1 MTPASPQQKIMID
14 QKNHYIFGRNPDL
27 NEFCLNHASCSRQ
40 HAALIYHKHL
50 KRFFL
55 VDLESRYGTFIG
67 KLKLE
72 PNKPT
77 QIQPDTQ
84 FSFGESTRY
93 FILREKP
100 VQLQI
105 SKKADGSKEGETC
118 ETLPENEMELNV
130 IIALLE
136 MSS

>member
-1 MTPASPQQKIMID
+1 MID

-27 NEFCLNHASCSRQ
+27 IEFCLNHASCSRQ

-105 SKKADGSKEGETC
+105 SKNADGSKEGETC
-118 ETLPENEMELNV
+118 ETLPVNETELNV
-130 IIALLE
+130 IIALSLIDDHPD
-136 MSS
+136 